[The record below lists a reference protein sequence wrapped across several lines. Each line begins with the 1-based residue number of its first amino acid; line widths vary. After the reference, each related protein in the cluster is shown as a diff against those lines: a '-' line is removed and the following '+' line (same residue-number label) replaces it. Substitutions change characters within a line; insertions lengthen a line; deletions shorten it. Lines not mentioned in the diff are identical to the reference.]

1 MCIFGTSVHHTDDK
15 PPFLHLCVSIIDY
28 VVMWIWYSRSNLQCH
43 TSNKLLFV
51 WQWQLALFSSLM
63 MPFPCKLS
71 ILQSTM
77 AGYYFSLL
85 LATHIISCFIFFF
98 MLYLDF
104 QGNSVSTTKYSVL
117 TFLPKGLFEQVL
129 IHYFCS
135 SRILPM
141 KQRHYFCILNFIC
154 ATELNFSFHFLFNK
168 Y

>member
-1 MCIFGTSVHHTDDK
+1 MK
-15 PPFLHLCVSIIDY
+15 NPFSYIYVYQLLITWLCEFDTLDLTYNAIPAI
-28 VVMWIWYSRSNLQCH
+28 NFC
-43 TSNKLLFV
+43 LFDHEN
-51 WQWQLALFSSLM
+51 WPFFSSLM
-63 MPFPCKLS
+63 MPFPWKLS

-77 AGYYFSLL
+77 AGYYFSYCWQL
-85 LATHIISCFIFFF
+85 IISCFIFFF